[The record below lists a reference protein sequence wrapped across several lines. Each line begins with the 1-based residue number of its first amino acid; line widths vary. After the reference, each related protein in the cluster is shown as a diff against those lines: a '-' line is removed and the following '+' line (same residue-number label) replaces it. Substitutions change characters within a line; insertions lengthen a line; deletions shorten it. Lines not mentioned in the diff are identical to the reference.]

1 MSLPPIELLES
12 VHQFP
17 GPYTFKIITN
27 NDPSVQNAV
36 VAEIQKSL
44 SLASPPSPTSR
55 TSANGK
61 HASLTIELTLQK
73 AEDVHTVYKA
83 LEQVPGVLLLL

>member
-17 GPYTFKIITN
+17 GPYTFKIITQ
-27 NDPSVQNAV
+27 NDPTVHAAV
-36 VAEIQKSL
+36 AAEVQKSL
-44 SLASPPSPTSR
+44 SLPSLPEFSTR
-55 TSANGK
+55 TSDNGK
-61 HASLTIELTLQK
+61 HASLTLEITLQK
-73 AEDVHTVYKA
+73 AEDVHTVYRA